1 MTSRVGLPFEKLYVD
16 EMPLGTISM
25 DLAVYVYKQIFNENP
40 KFLASSL
47 YTKNYLNSQVGAHC
61 YTYSYIALI
70 LQIRF
75 RQISIYVASPE
86 DMSFNKSRSR

>member
-40 KFLASSL
+40 KFLNCLFIVHKKLSKFSSGRTLL
-47 YTKNYLNSQVGAHC
+47 YIQSWTTDAQRGKSLNCTAENS
-61 YTYSYIALI
+61 LP
-70 LQIRF
+70 LPNF
-75 RQISIYVASPE
+75 
-86 DMSFNKSRSR
+86 